1 MVVAQQKPPVA
12 AYIPFKT
19 LEGVTETL
27 EQEGVPPRIDRSMFP
42 TFSGS
47 VQSWVLSAFEFLGF
61 TDADGIVQPRLRR
74 WIDES
79 DTRPS
84 IMREIIGEKYA
95 PVVALADRKGTP
107 QQMREEIEK
116 LGVSGTTSQKAV
128 RFYLAASEFAGMP
141 VPATWKKA
149 RVSVGTGKRRRRR
162 TRTDG
167 APEETEPE
175 PEKAP
180 DTGPGSTVALGE
192 AGTVTLKTDINLM
205 ALEAG
210 DRDWLFRL
218 IDHFHSYESSEEPGE
233 IAASEEGDDD
243 A

>member
-1 MVVAQQKPPVA
+1 MATQQKSAVA
-12 AYIPFKT
+12 VYIPFRT

-27 EQEGVPPRIDRSMFP
+27 EQEGVPPKIDRSVFP

-74 WIDES
+74 WIDEPVA
-79 DTRPS
+79 RPS
-84 IMREIIGEKYA
+84 IMREIIGERYA
-95 PVVALADRKGTP
+95 DVVALANSNGTP
-107 QQMREEIEK
+107 AQMREEIEK

-162 TRTDG
+162 TRTDDV
-167 APEETEPE
+167 PEEPE

-180 DTGPGSTVALGE
+180 DTDPGSTVALGE

-205 ALEAG
+205 ALAAD
-210 DRDWLFRL
+210 DREWLFRL
-218 IDHFHSYESSEEPGE
+218 IDHFHSYESSEEHDT
-233 IAASEEGDDD
+233 IVASEVDDDD